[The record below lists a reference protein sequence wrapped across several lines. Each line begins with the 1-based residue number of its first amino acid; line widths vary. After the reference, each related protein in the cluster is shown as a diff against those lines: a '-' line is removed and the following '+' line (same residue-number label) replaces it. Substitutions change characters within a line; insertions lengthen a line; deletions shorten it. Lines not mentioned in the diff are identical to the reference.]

1 MSTVKSISERLNS
14 SIKRS
19 GTASLVL
26 SGGSSPIKIFE
37 ELSSIDLPWSKVQ
50 VTLVDDRLVE
60 ADNKDSN
67 QNLILNYF
75 LKSKAKAAQ
84 FFPLTEDLITKSNF
98 FKTPFD
104 VVLLG
109 MGEDGHFASLFPDMI
124 DDFDAFNSDAK
135 FKIFKTESQGN
146 PFLPRITMNLSLI
159 LNSEMIVLL
168 VKGKSKLKVLDE
180 AINNNKLPIHYLL
193 KNRKE
198 NFLIEKIIQRR
209 HQKIIEVTKRI
220 AKRSLSSRQKYLNNI
235 TSMEQNNDTDRN
247 FVSCSNMAH
256 AAAAAP
262 SDEKNSILM
271 NTKPNIGIVS
281 SYNDMLSAHKPLEHF
296 PKVIKAAATQFGAT
310 AQMAGMV
317 PAMCDGVTQGRPGM
331 ELSLMSRDVIAMS
344 TAVSLSH
351 GVYDAALCLGVCDK
365 IVPGLLIGTLSFGY
379 LPVIFVPAGPMS
391 TGITN
396 EEKNL
401 VRKAFAKGDATREEL
416 LKAEISAYHGEGT
429 CTFFGT
435 ANSNQ
440 MLMEIMGLHIP
451 GSAFVHPH
459 SDLRN
464 AYNIVATE
472 QAISISRKGADIRPI
487 GKIIDERSF
496 VNAIVGLHATGGSTN
511 HTLHLP
517 AMAAAA
523 GIKLLW
529 EDFSDLSE
537 VTPLLARVYP
547 NGNADVNQFHAA
559 GGMSFVIGEL
569 LDAGLLDGTARTVWG
584 DNLFDYIS
592 EPTLKNSK
600 LVWNKSKSKSFDSNI
615 LKSTKDPHQK
625 NGGLK
630 MLKGNIGRGVI
641 KISAVNID
649 QQKIKAPAMV
659 FDNQID
665 VKEAYDKGL
674 LNRDVVIVVRFQG
687 PKANGMPELHA
698 LTPILSNIQDL
709 GFKVALLTDGR
720 MSGASGKVPAAIH
733 ITPEAM
739 DNGVIGKIKD
749 GDEIE
754 IDAISGHI
762 SLNENYK
769 DRALNF
775 PNDRNDQSSFG
786 RNLFSL
792 LRQNATNAENGAGLN
807 LIDTH

>member
-1 MSTVKSISERLNS
+1 M
-14 SIKRS
+14 
-19 GTASLVL
+19 
-26 SGGSSPIKIFE
+26 
-37 ELSSIDLPWSKVQ
+37 
-50 VTLVDDRLVE
+50 
-60 ADNKDSN
+60 
-67 QNLILNYF
+67 
-75 LKSKAKAAQ
+75 
-84 FFPLTEDLITKSNF
+84 
-98 FKTPFD
+98 
-104 VVLLG
+104 
-109 MGEDGHFASLFPDMI
+109 
-124 DDFDAFNSDAK
+124 
-135 FKIFKTESQGN
+135 
-146 PFLPRITMNLSLI
+146 
-159 LNSEMIVLL
+159 
-168 VKGKSKLKVLDE
+168 SKL
-180 AINNNKLPIHYLL
+180 
-193 KNRKE
+193 
-198 NFLIEKIIQRR
+198 

-317 PAMCDGVTQGRPGM
+317 PAMCDGVTQGRSGM

-600 LVWNKSKSKSFDSNI
+600 LVWNKSKSESFDSNI

-762 SLNENYK
+762 NLNENYA
-769 DRALNF
+769 DRALKF
-775 PNDRNDQSSFG
+775 PNNRNDQSSFG

>member
-1 MSTVKSISERLNS
+1 MSKLHSRIIEITKRISERSINS
-14 SIKRS
+14 R
-19 GTASLVL
+19 
-26 SGGSSPIKIFE
+26 
-37 ELSSIDLPWSKVQ
+37 
-50 VTLVDDRLVE
+50 
-60 ADNKDSN
+60 N
-67 QNLILNYF
+67 
-75 LKSKAKAAQ
+75 
-84 FFPLTEDLITKSNF
+84 
-98 FKTPFD
+98 
-104 VVLLG
+104 
-109 MGEDGHFASLFPDMI
+109 
-124 DDFDAFNSDAK
+124 
-135 FKIFKTESQGN
+135 
-146 PFLPRITMNLSLI
+146 
-159 LNSEMIVLL
+159 
-168 VKGKSKLKVLDE
+168 
-180 AINNNKLPIHYLL
+180 
-193 KNRKE
+193 
-198 NFLIEKIIQRR
+198 
-209 HQKIIEVTKRI
+209 
-220 AKRSLSSRQKYLNNI
+220 KYLRNI
-235 TSMEQNNDTDRN
+235 ISMEENIDTNRN
-247 FVSCSNMAH
+247 AISCSNMAH
-256 AAAAAP
+256 AVAAAP
-262 SDEKNSILM
+262 SSDKASILM
-271 NTKPNIGIVS
+271 NSKPNIGIVS

-310 AQMAGMV
+310 AQVAGIV

-365 IVPGLLIGTLSFGY
+365 IVPGLIIGSLSFGH

-472 QAISISRKGADIRPI
+472 QAILISRKGNDIRPI

-537 VTPLLARVYP
+537 ITPLLARVYP
-547 NGNADVNQFHAA
+547 NGKADVNQFHAA
-559 GGMSFVIGEL
+559 GGMSFIIGEL
-569 LDAGLLDGTARTVWG
+569 LDAGLLDGTAKTVWG
-584 DNLFDYIS
+584 ENLFDYVS
-592 EPTLKNSK
+592 EATLKNSQ
-600 LVWNKSKSKSFDSNI
+600 LIWTKSKPKSFDSSI
-615 LKSTKDPHQK
+615 LKTVEDPHQK

-630 MLKGNIGRGVI
+630 MLKGNIGKGVI
-641 KISAVNID
+641 KISAVSID

-659 FDNQID
+659 FDNQNE

-674 LNRDVVIVVRFQG
+674 LSRDVIIVVRFQG

-709 GFKVALLTDGR
+709 GFKVGLLTDGR

-739 DNGVIGKIKD
+739 DKGVIGKIKN

-754 IDAISGHI
+754 IDAISGSI
-762 SLNENYK
+762 NLNENFSNRK
-769 DRALNF
+769 LVL
-775 PNDRNDQSSFG
+775 PNDKNYQKNFG

-792 LRQNATNAENGAGLN
+792 LRQNASDAENGAGLD
-807 LIDTH
+807 LINTH

>member
-1 MSTVKSISERLNS
+1 M
-14 SIKRS
+14 
-19 GTASLVL
+19 
-26 SGGSSPIKIFE
+26 
-37 ELSSIDLPWSKVQ
+37 
-50 VTLVDDRLVE
+50 
-60 ADNKDSN
+60 
-67 QNLILNYF
+67 
-75 LKSKAKAAQ
+75 
-84 FFPLTEDLITKSNF
+84 
-98 FKTPFD
+98 
-104 VVLLG
+104 
-109 MGEDGHFASLFPDMI
+109 
-124 DDFDAFNSDAK
+124 
-135 FKIFKTESQGN
+135 
-146 PFLPRITMNLSLI
+146 
-159 LNSEMIVLL
+159 
-168 VKGKSKLKVLDE
+168 SKL
-180 AINNNKLPIHYLL
+180 
-193 KNRKE
+193 
-198 NFLIEKIIQRR
+198 

-365 IVPGLLIGTLSFGY
+365 IVPGLLIGTLSFGH

-592 EPTLKNSK
+592 EPILKNSK
-600 LVWNKSKSKSFDSNI
+600 LIWNKSKSKSFDSNI

-762 SLNENYK
+762 NLNENYA
-769 DRALNF
+769 DRALKF

>member
-1 MSTVKSISERLNS
+1 M
-14 SIKRS
+14 
-19 GTASLVL
+19 
-26 SGGSSPIKIFE
+26 
-37 ELSSIDLPWSKVQ
+37 
-50 VTLVDDRLVE
+50 
-60 ADNKDSN
+60 
-67 QNLILNYF
+67 
-75 LKSKAKAAQ
+75 
-84 FFPLTEDLITKSNF
+84 
-98 FKTPFD
+98 
-104 VVLLG
+104 
-109 MGEDGHFASLFPDMI
+109 
-124 DDFDAFNSDAK
+124 
-135 FKIFKTESQGN
+135 
-146 PFLPRITMNLSLI
+146 
-159 LNSEMIVLL
+159 
-168 VKGKSKLKVLDE
+168 SKL
-180 AINNNKLPIHYLL
+180 
-193 KNRKE
+193 
-198 NFLIEKIIQRR
+198 

-235 TSMEQNNDTDRN
+235 TSMEQDNDTNRN

-262 SDEKNSILM
+262 SNEKNSILM

-365 IVPGLLIGTLSFGY
+365 IVPGLLIGALSFGH

-600 LVWNKSKSKSFDSNI
+600 LIWNKSKSKSFDSNI

-762 SLNENYK
+762 NLNENYAE
-769 DRALNF
+769 RALKF

>member
-1 MSTVKSISERLNS
+1 M
-14 SIKRS
+14 
-19 GTASLVL
+19 
-26 SGGSSPIKIFE
+26 
-37 ELSSIDLPWSKVQ
+37 
-50 VTLVDDRLVE
+50 
-60 ADNKDSN
+60 
-67 QNLILNYF
+67 
-75 LKSKAKAAQ
+75 
-84 FFPLTEDLITKSNF
+84 
-98 FKTPFD
+98 
-104 VVLLG
+104 
-109 MGEDGHFASLFPDMI
+109 
-124 DDFDAFNSDAK
+124 
-135 FKIFKTESQGN
+135 
-146 PFLPRITMNLSLI
+146 
-159 LNSEMIVLL
+159 
-168 VKGKSKLKVLDE
+168 SKL
-180 AINNNKLPIHYLL
+180 
-193 KNRKE
+193 
-198 NFLIEKIIQRR
+198 

-472 QAISISRKGADIRPI
+472 QAVSISRKGKDIRPI

-762 SLNENYK
+762 NLNENYA
-769 DRALNF
+769 DRALKF

>member
-1 MSTVKSISERLNS
+1 MSKLHSRIIEITKRISERSINS
-14 SIKRS
+14 R
-19 GTASLVL
+19 
-26 SGGSSPIKIFE
+26 
-37 ELSSIDLPWSKVQ
+37 
-50 VTLVDDRLVE
+50 
-60 ADNKDSN
+60 N
-67 QNLILNYF
+67 
-75 LKSKAKAAQ
+75 
-84 FFPLTEDLITKSNF
+84 
-98 FKTPFD
+98 
-104 VVLLG
+104 
-109 MGEDGHFASLFPDMI
+109 
-124 DDFDAFNSDAK
+124 
-135 FKIFKTESQGN
+135 
-146 PFLPRITMNLSLI
+146 
-159 LNSEMIVLL
+159 
-168 VKGKSKLKVLDE
+168 
-180 AINNNKLPIHYLL
+180 
-193 KNRKE
+193 
-198 NFLIEKIIQRR
+198 
-209 HQKIIEVTKRI
+209 
-220 AKRSLSSRQKYLNNI
+220 KYLRNI
-235 TSMEQNNDTDRN
+235 ISMEENIDTNRN
-247 FVSCSNMAH
+247 AISCSNMAH
-256 AAAAAP
+256 AVAAAP
-262 SDEKNSILM
+262 SSDKASILM
-271 NTKPNIGIVS
+271 NSKPNIGIVS

-310 AQMAGMV
+310 AQVAGIV

-365 IVPGLLIGTLSFGY
+365 IVPGLLIGSLSFGH

-472 QAISISRKGADIRPI
+472 QAILISRKGNDIRPI

-537 VTPLLARVYP
+537 ITPLLARVYP
-547 NGNADVNQFHAA
+547 NGKADINQFHAA
-559 GGMSFVIGEL
+559 GGISFIIGEL
-569 LDAGLLDGTARTVWG
+569 LDAGLLDGTAKTVWG
-584 DNLFDYIS
+584 ENLFDYVS
-592 EPTLKNSK
+592 EATLKNSQ
-600 LVWNKSKSKSFDSNI
+600 LIWTKSKPKSFDSSI
-615 LKSTKDPHQK
+615 LKTVEDPHQK

-630 MLKGNIGRGVI
+630 MLKGNIGKGVI
-641 KISAVNID
+641 KISAVSID

-659 FDNQID
+659 FDNQNE

-674 LNRDVVIVVRFQG
+674 LSRDVIIVVRFQG

-709 GFKVALLTDGR
+709 GFKVGLLTDGR

-739 DNGVIGKIKD
+739 DKGVIGKIKN

-754 IDAISGHI
+754 IDAISGSI
-762 SLNENYK
+762 NLNENFSNRK
-769 DRALNF
+769 LVL
-775 PNDRNDQSSFG
+775 PNDKNYQKKFW
-786 RNLFSL
+786 
-792 LRQNATNAENGAGLN
+792 
-807 LIDTH
+807 

>member
-1 MSTVKSISERLNS
+1 MS
-14 SIKRS
+14 
-19 GTASLVL
+19 
-26 SGGSSPIKIFE
+26 
-37 ELSSIDLPWSKVQ
+37 
-50 VTLVDDRLVE
+50 
-60 ADNKDSN
+60 
-67 QNLILNYF
+67 NLHL
-75 LKSKAKAAQ
+75 
-84 FFPLTEDLITKSNF
+84 
-98 FKTPFD
+98 
-104 VVLLG
+104 
-109 MGEDGHFASLFPDMI
+109 
-124 DDFDAFNSDAK
+124 
-135 FKIFKTESQGN
+135 
-146 PFLPRITMNLSLI
+146 
-159 LNSEMIVLL
+159 
-168 VKGKSKLKVLDE
+168 
-180 AINNNKLPIHYLL
+180 
-193 KNRKE
+193 
-198 NFLIEKIIQRR
+198 
-209 HQKIIEVTKRI
+209 KIIEVTKRI

-235 TSMEQNNDTDRN
+235 TSMEHDNDTDRN

-281 SYNDMLSAHKPLEHF
+281 SYNDMLSAHKPFEHF

-310 AQMAGMV
+310 AQIAGMV

-365 IVPGLLIGTLSFGY
+365 IVPGLLIGALSFGH

-464 AYNIVATE
+464 AYNVVATK
-472 QAISISRKGADIRPI
+472 QALSISRKGKDIRPI

-537 VTPLLARVYP
+537 ITPLLARVYP

-641 KISAVNID
+641 KISAVNMD

-754 IDAISGHI
+754 IDAVSGYI
-762 SLNENYK
+762 NLNENYE
-769 DRALNF
+769 DRASKF
-775 PNDRNDQSSFG
+775 PNDRNDQRSFG

>member
-1 MSTVKSISERLNS
+1 MS
-14 SIKRS
+14 
-19 GTASLVL
+19 
-26 SGGSSPIKIFE
+26 
-37 ELSSIDLPWSKVQ
+37 
-50 VTLVDDRLVE
+50 
-60 ADNKDSN
+60 
-67 QNLILNYF
+67 NLH
-75 LKSKAKAAQ
+75 
-84 FFPLTEDLITKSNF
+84 P
-98 FKTPFD
+98 
-104 VVLLG
+104 
-109 MGEDGHFASLFPDMI
+109 
-124 DDFDAFNSDAK
+124 
-135 FKIFKTESQGN
+135 
-146 PFLPRITMNLSLI
+146 
-159 LNSEMIVLL
+159 
-168 VKGKSKLKVLDE
+168 
-180 AINNNKLPIHYLL
+180 
-193 KNRKE
+193 
-198 NFLIEKIIQRR
+198 
-209 HQKIIEVTKRI
+209 KIIEVTKRI

-235 TSMEQNNDTDRN
+235 TSMEHDNDTDRN

-310 AQMAGMV
+310 AQIAGMV

-365 IVPGLLIGTLSFGY
+365 IVPGLLIGALSFGH

-464 AYNIVATE
+464 AYNVVATK
-472 QAISISRKGADIRPI
+472 QAISISRKGKDIRPI

-537 VTPLLARVYP
+537 ITPLLARVYP

-641 KISAVNID
+641 KISAVNMD

-754 IDAISGHI
+754 IDAVSGYI
-762 SLNENYK
+762 NLNENYE
-769 DRALNF
+769 DRASKF
-775 PNDRNDQSSFG
+775 PNDRNDQRSFG

>member
-1 MSTVKSISERLNS
+1 M
-14 SIKRS
+14 
-19 GTASLVL
+19 
-26 SGGSSPIKIFE
+26 
-37 ELSSIDLPWSKVQ
+37 
-50 VTLVDDRLVE
+50 
-60 ADNKDSN
+60 
-67 QNLILNYF
+67 
-75 LKSKAKAAQ
+75 
-84 FFPLTEDLITKSNF
+84 
-98 FKTPFD
+98 
-104 VVLLG
+104 
-109 MGEDGHFASLFPDMI
+109 
-124 DDFDAFNSDAK
+124 
-135 FKIFKTESQGN
+135 
-146 PFLPRITMNLSLI
+146 
-159 LNSEMIVLL
+159 
-168 VKGKSKLKVLDE
+168 SKL
-180 AINNNKLPIHYLL
+180 
-193 KNRKE
+193 
-198 NFLIEKIIQRR
+198 

-365 IVPGLLIGTLSFGY
+365 IVPGLLIGALSFGH

-472 QAISISRKGADIRPI
+472 QAISISRKGTDIRPI

-600 LVWNKSKSKSFDSNI
+600 LIWNKSRSKSFDSNI

-762 SLNENYK
+762 NLNENYA
-769 DRALNF
+769 DRALKF
-775 PNDRNDQSSFG
+775 TNDRNDQSSFG

>member
-1 MSTVKSISERLNS
+1 MSKLHSRIIKITKRISERSINS
-14 SIKRS
+14 R
-19 GTASLVL
+19 
-26 SGGSSPIKIFE
+26 
-37 ELSSIDLPWSKVQ
+37 
-50 VTLVDDRLVE
+50 
-60 ADNKDSN
+60 N
-67 QNLILNYF
+67 
-75 LKSKAKAAQ
+75 
-84 FFPLTEDLITKSNF
+84 
-98 FKTPFD
+98 
-104 VVLLG
+104 
-109 MGEDGHFASLFPDMI
+109 
-124 DDFDAFNSDAK
+124 
-135 FKIFKTESQGN
+135 
-146 PFLPRITMNLSLI
+146 
-159 LNSEMIVLL
+159 
-168 VKGKSKLKVLDE
+168 
-180 AINNNKLPIHYLL
+180 
-193 KNRKE
+193 
-198 NFLIEKIIQRR
+198 
-209 HQKIIEVTKRI
+209 
-220 AKRSLSSRQKYLNNI
+220 KYLRNI
-235 TSMEQNNDTDRN
+235 ISMEENIDTNRN
-247 FVSCSNMAH
+247 AISCSNMAH
-256 AAAAAP
+256 AVAAAP
-262 SDEKNSILM
+262 SSDKASILM
-271 NTKPNIGIVS
+271 NSKPNIGIVS

-310 AQMAGMV
+310 AQVAGIV

-365 IVPGLLIGTLSFGY
+365 IVPGLLIGSLSFGH

-396 EEKNL
+396 EKKNL

-416 LKAEISAYHGEGT
+416 LKAETSAYHGEGT

-472 QAISISRKGADIRPI
+472 QAILISRKGNDIRPI

-523 GIKLLW
+523 GIRLLW

-537 VTPLLARVYP
+537 ITPLLARVYP
-547 NGNADVNQFHAA
+547 NGKADVNQFHAA
-559 GGMSFVIGEL
+559 GGMSFIIGEL
-569 LDAGLLDGTARTVWG
+569 LDAGLLDGTAKTVWG
-584 DNLFDYIS
+584 ENLFDYVS
-592 EPTLKNSK
+592 EATLKNSQ
-600 LVWNKSKSKSFDSNI
+600 LIWTKSKPKSFDSSI
-615 LKSTKDPHQK
+615 LKTVADPHQK

-630 MLKGNIGRGVI
+630 MLKGNIGKGVI
-641 KISAVNID
+641 KISAVSID

-659 FDNQID
+659 FDNQNE

-674 LNRDVVIVVRFQG
+674 LNRDVIIVVRFQG

-709 GFKVALLTDGR
+709 GFKVGLLTDGR

-739 DNGVIGKIKD
+739 DKGVIGQIEN

-754 IDAISGHI
+754 IDAISGSI
-762 SLNENYK
+762 NLNENFSNRK
-769 DRALNF
+769 LAL
-775 PNDRNDQSSFG
+775 PNDQNNQKNFG

-792 LRQNATNAENGAGLN
+792 LRQNASDAENGAGLD
-807 LIDTH
+807 LINTH